1 MECGIQHKSVVVP
14 FLGNLFVFQWVFRLV
29 VGEKSNKVK
38 VNFRKKYLSIV
49 NVLFANDVSGLMG
62 VVFLMVIIYTTVNL
76 IVDLL
81 YDVLYPRVRYY

>member
-14 FLGNLFVFQWVFRLV
+14 LLGNLFVFQWVFRLV

-81 YDVLYPRVRYY
+81 YGVLYPRVRYY

>member
-1 MECGIQHKSVVVP
+1 MKI
-14 FLGNLFVFQWVFRLV
+14 RV

-81 YDVLYPRVRYY
+81 YGVLYPRVRYY